1 MRHFV
6 MELIQPP
13 LVRRE
18 RRWKELQRDL
28 MIEAQVVDQTYL
40 AHPATSERPDDAVAS
55 GEEISGLIVWCAE
68 SEGSDGR
75 VS

>member
-28 MIEAQVVDQTYL
+28 MIEAQVVDQIYL
-40 AHPATSERPDDAVAS
+40 AHPATSKRPDDAVAI
-55 GEEISGLIVWCAE
+55 GEEISGLIVWCAG